1 MILNETSS
9 FGFEMQATAETLF
22 GMFVLSV
29 PKYDDILPL
38 LLNLG

>member
-9 FGFEMQATAETLF
+9 FGFEMQATSEMF

-29 PKYDDILPL
+29 PKYDDISPL